1 MHSNPKLT
9 ALQRQQSHAERLFGK
24 DSPLPPP
31 PPVAAE
37 TQAGEESNVVRT
49 IEGDV
54 VRKSYI
60 ILRGRIE
67 ALPSLELKNLQGQ
80 TRLFPWNYF
89 GGADLNHPGE
99 VVLIFDGPEGSSRVT
114 LGGRGLDVEL
124 LEGIK
129 AQKVTLIC
137 ELSELDAAAATR
149 NKEPVVTGIWIKG
162 GGREWT
168 RAAGRS
174 S

>member
-1 MHSNPKLT
+1 
-9 ALQRQQSHAERLFGK
+9 
-24 DSPLPPP
+24 
-31 PPVAAE
+31 
-37 TQAGEESNVVRT
+37 
-49 IEGDV
+49 
-54 VRKSYI
+54 
-60 ILRGRIE
+60 
-67 ALPSLELKNLQGQ
+67 
-80 TRLFPWNYF
+80 
-89 GGADLNHPGE
+89 
-99 VVLIFDGPEGSSRVT
+99 
-114 LGGRGLDVEL
+114 LDVEL